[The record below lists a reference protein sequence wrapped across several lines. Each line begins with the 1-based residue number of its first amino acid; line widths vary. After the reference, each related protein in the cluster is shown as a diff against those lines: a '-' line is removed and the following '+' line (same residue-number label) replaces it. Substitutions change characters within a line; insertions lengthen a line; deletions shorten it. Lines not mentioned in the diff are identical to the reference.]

1 MDNEQ
6 ELSFDD
12 MCMSDWS
19 DLIAEYDEY
28 FDPQEELDKLDDM
41 GLMFLAGEL

>member
-1 MDNEQ
+1 MDIK

-12 MCMSDWS
+12 LYMSDWS
-19 DLIAEYDEY
+19 DLMAEDQDY

-41 GLMFLAGEL
+41 GLMFLEGEYA